1 MDSIIKTLQYETYT
15 IKEKNG
21 YLVCHCEHLL
31 GNINISKSKK
41 DIFLSIISLGQKLF
55 NQLNL
60 LDDFYINKRLDNAIR
75 NKTDFEEYYYDYDDD
90 IKEYNFF
97 MGLKKILKNKDIKKI
112 IVDWFKEN
120 GIPNFRYEDKNLYL
134 EEKTETIKISD
145 CKSFSAFNL
154 DPNFLKK
161 SSINVFY
168 PQNAIYFKRFFSYLK
183 RYDFNIIPY
192 INIALLT
199 FLIYDIKSKLS
210 SVRTK
215 YLKDVIQ
222 PFQYL
227 KEEYKKADFVYSSKI
242 GLTINNY
249 LKNLIY
255 YFQIYI
261 RLTIH
266 ITNKEEITFPDN
278 IKFPEFKS
286 DIPWIDFNFF
296 TTQYISLN
304 PFLTA
309 FEYLL
314 QTLSKN
320 QIIESVSFCEECGN
334 RLTNNQHLCFNCKE
348 KLYIQIKQKYQR
360 LNKLEKLKLI
370 ENEYELLKANPDT
383 HTPIIE
389 KIYYDRI
396 YQSKRYKKISNQ

>member
-1 MDSIIKTLQYETYT
+1 MDAIIKTLHYEKYT
-15 IKEKNG
+15 IKKKNG
-21 YLVCHCEHLL
+21 YLVCHCENLCQH
-31 GNINISKSKK
+31 NNISKSKK
-41 DIFLSIISLGQKLF
+41 DIFLSIISLGQQLF
-55 NQLNL
+55 DKLNL
-60 LDDFYINKRLDNAIR
+60 LDNFYINENLDNSIR
-75 NKTDFEEYYYDYDDD
+75 NKTNFEEYYYDYDDV
-90 IKEYNFF
+90 KHYSFF
-97 MGLKKILKNKDIKKI
+97 MNLEKTLISKDIKNI
-112 IVDWFKEN
+112 IIEWFKEN
-120 GIPNFRYEDKNLYL
+120 GIPNFLYENENLYL
-134 EEKTETIKISD
+134 
-145 CKSFSAFNL
+145 
-154 DPNFLKK
+154 KK
-161 SSINVFY
+161 EFDFKSINIEDFKFHTSSNNSNNFFI
-168 PQNAIYFKRFFSYLK
+168 PQNDCFTHKTFSYIK
-183 RYDFNIIPY
+183 KYDFNLIPY
-192 INIALLT
+192 INVALIT

-215 YLKDVIQ
+215 YLKDAIK

-227 KEEYKKADFVYSSKI
+227 TEEYKNNEYVYSSEI

-261 RLTIH
+261 SLSIN
-266 ITNKEEITFPDN
+266 INNKEEITYPKD

-286 DIPWIDFNFF
+286 DIPWIDLNFF

-320 QIIESVSFCEECGN
+320 QIIESTSFCEECGN
-334 RLTNNQHLCFNCKE
+334 ILNTNQHLCFDCKE
-348 KLYIQIKQKYQR
+348 RLYIQLKQKYQK
-360 LNKLEKLKLI
+360 LNKTEKLKLL
-370 ENEYELLKANPDT
+370 ENEYELLKANPDI

-396 YQSKRYKKISNQ
+396 CQRKRYKKMSNL